1 MIIPPFLSAGD
12 TVGLVAPAKRVS
24 AHMVQIAEEHLE
36 SWGLRTKRGKH
47 LLNESHSYF
56 SGTDDERL
64 SDLQHFVD
72 DPRIKAI
79 LCARGAYGTT
89 RIVDRLDLKAL
100 IDHPKWI
107 AGFSDITSL
116 HLALFKEGIVSLQ
129 STMPVN
135 FEDPAYASSVESMKN
150 ALLGNPSLLTFNSDY
165 NRPGVATAPVIGGNL
180 SLFLDSMGTRHEARM
195 EGCILVIEET
205 DEYMHKVDRMLN
217 QLRRSGKLDHL
228 AGLLVGHMTR
238 ITDNDPSFGETVEAI
253 VLHHVAHASFP
264 VAFGFPTG
272 HQPPNMAWYHGMP
285 ATLETIPG
293 QATLT
298 FRLS

>member
-1 MIIPPFLSAGD
+1 MIIPPFLQAGD

-24 AHMVQIAEEHLE
+24 THIVQMAEERLA
-36 SWGLRTKRGKH
+36 SWGFQTRRGRH

-64 SDLQHFVD
+64 SDLQHFID

-89 RIVDRLDLKAL
+89 RIVDRLALKAL
-100 IDHPKWI
+100 VDHPKWV

-116 HLALFKEGIVSLQ
+116 HLALFKAGIASLQ

-135 FEDPAYASSVESMKN
+135 FDDPSYASSIESLRN
-150 ALLGNPSLLTFNSDY
+150 ALVGKHTPLRFASPH
-165 NRPGVATAPVIGGNL
+165 NRPGVSTAPVIGGNL
-180 SLFLDSMGTRHEARM
+180 SLLLDSMGTRHEIRM
-195 EGCILVIEET
+195 NECILVIEET
-205 DEYMHKVDRMLN
+205 DEYMHKIDRMLN
-217 QLRRSGKLDHL
+217 QLRRSGKLDQL

-238 ITDNDPSFGETVEAI
+238 IADNDPSFGETIEAI
-253 VLHHVAHASFP
+253 VLHHVAHTSFP

-272 HQPPNMAWYHGMP
+272 HQAPNLAWYHGVP
-285 ATLETIPG
+285 ATLEVLPNG
-293 QATLT
+293 ATLT
-298 FRLS
+298 FNFS